1 MSEPVILIVDDE
13 AGIRESLSGILEDEG
28 FRAFLAETGE
38 DAIRT
43 MKEQEPSLVL
53 LDVWLPGIDGIE
65 TLKQMKKLSPDLAV
79 IMISGHGN
87 IETAVAATREGAY
100 DFLEKPLSLDRV
112 VLAVKRAL
120 EHRTLED
127 ENRRLREKLTKQIQ
141 MVGSSKQI
149 EDVRKQIDLAAK
161 GNARV
166 LITGESGAGKELVA
180 RMLHEL
186 SQRNAGPFIEMNCA
200 AIPQELIE
208 SELLGHEKGSFTGAI
223 EKKKGKFEL
232 ADGGTLFLDEIG
244 DMSLQTQAKV
254 LRVLETQR
262 FQRVGGGKDITVNV
276 RVIAA
281 TNKDL
286 QAMIKE
292 GTFREDLFYRLN
304 VIPIEIPPLRAR
316 KEDILELVEYF
327 LGLIAN
333 EYGQAPKSFSPEAM
347 KALTAFEWPGNIREL
362 KNVIERVVIMTPS
375 SVIESEDLP
384 LRSETA
390 VQTCLEQKS
399 LKEARDLFEKEF
411 IRRKLIENGWN
422 VSKTAEAID
431 IERSNLHRKIKSYD
445 LSE

>member
-1 MSEPVILIVDDE
+1 
-13 AGIRESLSGILEDEG
+13 
-28 FRAFLAETGE
+28 
-38 DAIRT
+38 
-43 MKEQEPSLVL
+43 
-53 LDVWLPGIDGIE
+53 
-65 TLKQMKKLSPDLAV
+65 
-79 IMISGHGN
+79 
-87 IETAVAATREGAY
+87 
-100 DFLEKPLSLDRV
+100 
-112 VLAVKRAL
+112 
-120 EHRTLED
+120 
-127 ENRRLREKLTKQIQ
+127 
-141 MVGSSKQI
+141 
-149 EDVRKQIDLAAK
+149 
-161 GNARV
+161 
-166 LITGESGAGKELVA
+166 
-180 RMLHEL
+180 
-186 SQRNAGPFIEMNCA
+186 
-200 AIPQELIE
+200 
-208 SELLGHEKGSFTGAI
+208 
-223 EKKKGKFEL
+223 
-232 ADGGTLFLDEIG
+232 
-244 DMSLQTQAKV
+244 
-254 LRVLETQR
+254 RVLETQR

-316 KEDILELVEYF
+316 KEDIPELVEYF